1 MNFRGI
7 FVRLLLL
14 PRAIVFGYYLVV
26 IISFYW
32 LTCVEGLQQ
41 EQVDSINI
49 VPGKQ
54 KTLENLDTT
63 WWFPSRPRETV
74 VVRGLAE
81 ETTKGVGKLLPFLEK
96 MDRRAF
102 LPSFIQSL
110 FMILV
115 TELGDKTFFIAA
127 IMAMKNSR
135 SLVFQGAL
143 CALIFMTLLS
153 VALGKTFPLLFSKK
167 YTSIAAGV
175 LFAYFG
181 VQLLKEW
188 WQSRSN
194 ASSSNV
200 DEELN
205 ELEEQIATA
214 SYHSESSEGRLRA
227 SLSSDSISLTRNN
240 KHAPSTSFSNG
251 QLHNNNNNS
260 ALGASSTS
268 IQTRLSHIALLF
280 FSPVFVRSFGLTFL
294 AEWGDRSQI
303 ATVALSAARDM
314 YGVCTG
320 AIAGHFMCT
329 GLAVLGGRLLASR
342 ISERTVACIG
352 GLLFLLFSM
361 LSFTG
366 QLD

>member
-1 MNFRGI
+1 MNNF
-7 FVRLLLL
+7 
-14 PRAIVFGYYLVV
+14 
-26 IISFYW
+26 
-32 LTCVEGLQQ
+32 
-41 EQVDSINI
+41 
-49 VPGKQ
+49 
-54 KTLENLDTT
+54 
-63 WWFPSRPRETV
+63 
-74 VVRGLAE
+74 
-81 ETTKGVGKLLPFLEK
+81 FLK
-96 MDRRAF
+96 
-102 LPSFIQSL
+102 
-110 FMILV
+110 
-115 TELGDKTFFIAA
+115 
-127 IMAMKNSR
+127 
-135 SLVFQGAL
+135 
-143 CALIFMTLLS
+143 
-153 VALGKTFPLLFSKK
+153 
-167 YTSIAAGV
+167 
-175 LFAYFG
+175 
-181 VQLLKEW
+181 
-188 WQSRSN
+188 
-194 ASSSNV
+194 NV

-251 QLHNNNNNS
+251 QLHNNNNNNS

-280 FSPVFVRSFGLTFL
+280 FSPIFVRSFGLTFL